1 MLDHNGSPMQ
11 VQYVWHSER
20 RQLQLFAALSGVYFL
35 FQLRRMG
42 NYLQS
47 GLLAPRD
54 AEGITARAARD
65 ALAKIEANPERL
77 LQ

>member
-1 MLDHNGSPMQ
+1 MQ
-11 VQYVWHSER
+11 VQYAWHSEH

-47 GLLAPRD
+47 GLLVPRD